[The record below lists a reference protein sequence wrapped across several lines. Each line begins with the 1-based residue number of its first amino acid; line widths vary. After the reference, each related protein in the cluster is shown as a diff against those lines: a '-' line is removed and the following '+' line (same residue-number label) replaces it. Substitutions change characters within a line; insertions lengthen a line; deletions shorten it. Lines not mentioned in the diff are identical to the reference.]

1 MINKVK
7 ETLYSSQE
15 IWRDREIKNH
25 RHNHN
30 LNLNIWIP
38 NIPWCNIDLK
48 IIFQRLQWLQ
58 IQIRLRVF
66 FVTVSVSVRHS
77 DWHLA
82 LVLYQSIDQSITFS
96 AARKKYCSY
105 LMLEISID
113 LSEREGCNC
122 IPQAQAGRQVL
133 FEWMNLFSCWWCSS
147 TVCRMIVIF
156 MSEVRMKK
164 KSQIFEFELLG
175 RSVTNGNVLLPY
187 IQSC

>member
-133 FEWMNLFSCWWCSS
+133 FEWMNLFSCWWCTSS
-147 TVCRMIVIF
+147 
-156 MSEVRMKK
+156 
-164 KSQIFEFELLG
+164 
-175 RSVTNGNVLLPY
+175 
-187 IQSC
+187 SCM